1 MFAHAADAGRRRGK
15 LYRGADVGVGMG
27 MGSGGVCARACGW
40 PRWAGGRVAMCCFAA
55 VPARDFVYGFGGT
68 TVCGAGCRGH
78 CIKGRA
84 PMMKQNARLPIAGL
98 CRAWQPRA
106 RGVDGRV
113 LVRPPTHTQH
123 AFRRPADGG
132 QAMLLPSVLHPSP
145 AACWV
150 EGAYAPCSANL
161 ARAKL
166 AAALIAAG
174 CWLCWWDLSYQ
185 GLNEA

>member
-1 MFAHAADAGRRRGK
+1 
-15 LYRGADVGVGMG
+15 
-27 MGSGGVCARACGW
+27 
-40 PRWAGGRVAMCCFAA
+40 
-55 VPARDFVYGFGGT
+55 
-68 TVCGAGCRGH
+68 
-78 CIKGRA
+78 
-84 PMMKQNARLPIAGL
+84 MMKQNARLPIAGP

-123 AFRRPADGG
+123 ATRNAQYAGRQMADRPYYYR
-132 QAMLLPSVLHPSP
+132 LSCIPSP
-145 AACWV
+145 AGCWV

-174 CWLCWWDLSYQ
+174 DWLCCHLLAS
-185 GLNEA
+185 